1 MYPPHGTKYQ
11 KEIEERTVVTW
22 SIFEVNSVI
31 ACLELIDFVV
41 ELFNPLIR
49 ISSSQEFP
57 KIETSGQ
64 VLRIFN
70 RLTFVESP
78 NQRITIHTK
87 DNCEH
92 IYCPWCKNHLWS
104 IYSLKCSASVSRLCT
119 S

>member
-70 RLTFVESP
+70 RLTVEL
-78 NQRITIHTK
+78 QYYELQDIRRQ
-87 DNCEH
+87 
-92 IYCPWCKNHLWS
+92 
-104 IYSLKCSASVSRLCT
+104 LKQYLPPSTRMV
-119 S
+119 

>member
-70 RLTFVESP
+70 RLTVERYQI
-78 NQRITIHTK
+78 NELQ
-87 DNCEH
+87 
-92 IYCPWCKNHLWS
+92 S
-104 IYSLKCSASVSRLCT
+104 IRRTTANIFIVHGVKTNYGAFT
-119 S
+119 H